1 MLPWYSNLCRSIFT
15 RIFSLLY
22 ITGYGGIY
30 EVCSISRSQAEVVD
44 NTNILVQ
51 RRAVMTARTFY
62 QRGQCLNLRSYTLLK
77 LSLLFPLAPA
87 LKREVF
93 LRLLSFFI
101 LLRNQICT
109 NSNSV
114 QNAGYLGCA
123 TSFFYLF
130 QLVLANKKCFFS
142 LANILLKHST
152 TLQCPFCL
160 LASYVPFSYSLN
172 RLRQAFEI
180 AETK

>member
-1 MLPWYSNLCRSIFT
+1 M
-15 RIFSLLY
+15 
-22 ITGYGGIY
+22 
-30 EVCSISRSQAEVVD
+30 CSISRSQAEVVD

-62 QRGQCLNLRSYTLLK
+62 QRGQCLNLRSYTILK
-77 LSLLFPLAPA
+77 LSLLFLLAPA

-114 QNAGYLGCA
+114 QSAGYLGCA

-130 QLVLANKKCFFS
+130 QLVLANKKCFFYS
-142 LANILLKHST
+142 GKYSFKTLDDPPVSFLSSCILCSIQLFAKS
-152 TLQCPFCL
+152 
-160 LASYVPFSYSLN
+160 
-172 RLRQAFEI
+172 FEI

>member
-1 MLPWYSNLCRSIFT
+1 M
-15 RIFSLLY
+15 
-22 ITGYGGIY
+22 
-30 EVCSISRSQAEVVD
+30 CSISRSQAEVVD

-62 QRGQCLNLRSYTLLK
+62 QRGQCLNLRSYTILK
-77 LSLLFPLAPA
+77 LSLLFVLAAA

-114 QNAGYLGCA
+114 QNGRRTLLIS
-123 TSFFYLF
+123 TSFSQQKVF
-130 QLVLANKKCFFS
+130 FFS
-142 LANILLKHST
+142 GKYSFKTLDDPQVSFLSSCILCSIQLFAKSSS
-152 TLQCPFCL
+152 P
-160 LASYVPFSYSLN
+160 SV
-172 RLRQAFEI
+172 
-180 AETK
+180 